1 MQISAIG
8 VNYGSGYAERIKKK
22 DSVTFP
28 KENYLGNKFA
38 VINFKGGNKE
48 HVLHVVGEAKPYF
61 QKGGVATVI
70 NDYLS
75 LNNASATEK
84 GKAVVVA
91 PYYNGLIKYAEPDK
105 DSADLLKIS
114 VELPRIPEGLPDGHP
129 FKDKVG
135 QPFYTKKDLSL
146 NDIKDALIN
155 DKNNC
160 WLLEE
165 VSSKDM
171 EWGLQKN
178 APTKLLKVV
187 SNAGKG
193 PVKDDIF
200 MIFSEATAYYPEP
213 YAEGQYSSAVKE
225 VVNSWNGDPYA
236 KYNKAVVEYM
246 EDISKKM
253 GDFDPATVVCS
264 DSQAAYVTHYMA
276 KKNAEGSEYFKG
288 KKPIQIGHNLG
299 DGYIGIT
306 SPRNMVVNL
315 GIFSPDELNAFTK
328 SEELREALV
337 KGGKDEEAFFAKIF
351 ENMKAHNKYSAMSVA
366 THYGNVGYLTSWD
379 VVSQGYVE
387 ESVKNKEIAPFLFED
402 IQELNQKGVLVG
414 RTNPLNV
421 TNQNAFSKIGMDGF
435 DSPQKI
441 KLADGTEE
449 IIEPLKYFKESDRA
463 TLTLEQLREQKREN
477 KINFLKRF
485 LPKYKNAQ
493 LWDEKEQT
501 WGKPGTG
508 TAAIR
513 GKDMPILAEVNAEKY
528 LTKLLNGEDVKF
540 VACWGR
546 GDFQKAFDESIEGF
560 KRYVYKT
567 GDDNVI
573 LVMGGDL
580 NVDKAEGKIFKD
592 KVALFLK
599 DEKLKDKML
608 VMDDFVPGRAMA
620 QVSDALSAFSRTA
633 PCELID
639 LEGKQQLCT
648 PMVANG
654 QGLKQK
660 NFDPDI
666 PEEADLADAFRTKH
680 QFYDSKEVMLKSAS
694 EDAKA
699 DFNKVYEKLKKRIET
714 KYKVALG
721 KDISPET
728 LERFIVVNPEYKD
741 ALRKLRDD
749 VMADEIAEVM
759 ERCLITHRNDDVA
772 RTILR
777 NQINGKYGWENNQVI
792 TRSEFPTGEL
802 YRQDFKKDGKNLE
815 AKEVIGY
822 GAKVPKGKERRNIDT
837 SFFGKCKK
845 WAKSRGGKWTLG
857 IAGGTAV
864 ISVLGYIGY
873 KIGWLNPNFEQEKKS
888 GHLSRI
894 V

>member
-1 MQISAIG
+1 MQISAIS
-8 VNYGSGYAERIKKK
+8 VNYSSGYTEQIKKK
-22 DSVTFP
+22 ASVTSP

-38 VINFKGGNKE
+38 VINFKGGNKG

-75 LNNASATEK
+75 LNNVSATEK

-105 DSADLLKIS
+105 DSADLLKVS
-114 VELPRIPEGLPDGHP
+114 VELPRIPEGLPEGHP
-129 FKDKVG
+129 FKDKIG

-146 NDIKDALIN
+146 NDIKDVLIN

-165 VSSKDM
+165 VSSKEM

-178 APTKLLKVV
+178 APTKLLKVI

-225 VVNSWNGDPYA
+225 IVNSWNGDPYA

-246 EDISKKM
+246 EDISKRV

-306 SPRNMVVNL
+306 SPRNMLVNL
-315 GIFSPDELNAFTK
+315 GIFSPDELKALTE

-337 KGGKDEEAFFAKIF
+337 KGGKDEDIFFAKFF
-351 ENMKAHNKYSAMSVA
+351 EKMQAHNKFSAMSIA
-366 THYGNVGYLTSWD
+366 THYGNIGYLPAWD
-379 VVSQGYVE
+379 VVSQEYINE
-387 ESVKNKEIAPFLFED
+387 AIKNREIAPFLFED
-402 IQELNQKGVLVG
+402 IKELHEKGVLQG

-421 TNQNAFSKIGMDGF
+421 TNQNAFNKIGMDGF
-435 DSPQKI
+435 DLPQKI
-441 KLADGTEE
+441 KLTDGTEE
-449 IIEPLKYFKESDRA
+449 TIQPLKFFKESDRA
-463 TLTLEQLREQKREN
+463 TVTLEQLREQKREN
-477 KINFLKRF
+477 KINFLRRF

-493 LWDEKEQT
+493 LWNEKEHT
-501 WGKPGTG
+501 WGKAGTG

-513 GKDMPILAEVNAEKY
+513 GKDMPILSEINAEKY
-528 LTKLLNGEDVKF
+528 IERLEKGEDVKF

-546 GDFQKAFDESIEGF
+546 GDFQKAFDEMIEGF
-560 KRYVYKT
+560 KRYVHNT
-567 GDDNVI
+567 NDENVVLLI
-573 LVMGGDL
+573 GGDL
-580 NVDKAEGKIFKD
+580 NIDKAEGKIFKD
-592 KVALFLK
+592 KVSLFLK

-620 QVSDALSAFSRTA
+620 QVSDALGAFSRTG

-639 LEGKQQLCT
+639 LEGKQHLCT
-648 PMVANG
+648 PMVSNG
-654 QGLKQK
+654 QGLRQK

-666 PEEADLADAFRTKH
+666 PAEAKLADGFKTKH
-680 QFYDSKEVMLKSAS
+680 QFFDSKDVMLESAS
-694 EDAKA
+694 DDAKKA
-699 DFNKVYEKLKKRIET
+699 FNKVYEKLKKKIET

-728 LERFIVVNPEYKD
+728 LERFIVVNEEYKD

-749 VMADEIAEVM
+749 VMSDEIAEVLK
-759 ERCLITHRNDDVA
+759 RCLVTHRNDDVA
-772 RTILR
+772 RTILK
-777 NQINGKYGWENNQVI
+777 NQANGTYGWENNQI
-792 TRSEFPTGEL
+792 TARSDVPTGEL
-802 YRQDFKKDGKNLE
+802 YRRDFRKDGKNIE
-815 AKEVIGY
+815 SKDVIGH
-822 GAKVPKGKERRNIDT
+822 GETVPKGKKHHTIDT
-837 SFFGKCKK
+837 SFLGRCKK
-845 WAKSRGGKWTLG
+845 WAKTKTGKWTLG
-857 IAGGTAV
+857 IAGGAAV
-864 ISVLGYIGY
+864 ISALGYIGY
-873 KIGWLNPNFEQEKKS
+873 KIGWLNPNFVDEKKP
-888 GHLSRI
+888 GYLSRI
-894 V
+894 A